1 MSLFASCRRAAPCCL
16 VLDEKAEVL
25 HADGEVM
32 HSEHLSLDVP
42 SVIRLR
48 YFVRVPFQRRCTL
61 SRRAVFAR
69 DDHRCQYCGGHA
81 DSIDHVMPRSR
92 GGQHVWEN
100 VVAACRACN
109 IRKRD
114 RLLEETTMHLAR
126 RPVGAEGAR
135 VGRRDGGSSAG
146 ALGSLPRV
154 PHLALCVTWA
164 VERLTGS
171 ATELHWL
178 ETFPIRSTRAVWI
191 LEATAPALVLGSTQP
206 WIDVTG
212 ARGVSSPQWWAARSS
227 FAPSEV
233 LWIDVLLPR
242 GDPLWDD
249 DVGRAAYWLG
259 ETWCDALGVGVV
271 HTGPLVRTTW
281 SDQICFAGVG
291 PGEVLVDGAKV
302 VGISQR
308 RTRAGARFQCAVM
321 RTWDPTELA
330 RIFGCG

>member
-1 MSLFASCRRAAPCCL
+1 M
-16 VLDEKAEVL
+16 
-25 HADGEVM
+25 
-32 HSEHLSLDVP
+32 P

-69 DDHRCQYCGGHA
+69 DEHRCQYCGEHA

-126 RPVGAEGAR
+126 RPSAPRALAWVVVT
-135 VGRRDGGSSAG
+135 VGRVPGE
-146 ALGSLPRV
+146 LGPLPRGTHV
-154 PHLALCVTWA
+154 ALRVTGSWS

-171 ATELHWL
+171 ATELHSRDL
-178 ETFPIRSTRAVWI
+178 PDPVERAVWI

-206 WIDVTG
+206 WIDVPGLEVCRRRSGGG
-212 ARGVSSPQWWAARSS
+212 AVLVRPG
-227 FAPSEV
+227 EV

-249 DVGRAAYWLG
+249 DVGRAAHWLG
-259 ETWCDALGVGVV
+259 ETWRDALGAGLV
-271 HTGPLVRTTW
+271 HTGQMIRTLW
-281 SDQICFAGVG
+281 SSADLLRGRRPRRGARST
-291 PGEVLVDGAKV
+291 DAKV
-302 VGISQR
+302 VGVSQR

-321 RTWDPTELA
+321 RDVGLDRA
-330 RIFGCG
+330 RSHLRCG